1 MMAIAT
7 TVMWVTLL
15 FLLAALV
22 GGIFLQI
29 FLSRRESRWPGLVLP
44 LLTFLLSLLNVLNI
58 ADTGSV
64 SENVLLVLV
73 TVLIGN
79 IPTLVLLA
87 IYWAARE
94 KRGTGA
100 QREKMTFDDLKRGP
114 TDRNRPP
121 PRGRARLFSHGRGAG
136 SSGSGRRG
144 CGRRPQARCRR
155 AWRPSLPP
163 GARGPRRPA
172 PRPGRRRRRRA

>member
-94 KRGTGA
+94 KRRIRA
-100 QREKMTFDDLKRGP
+100 QMDKMNIDDP
-114 TDRNRPP
+114 
-121 PRGRARLFSHGRGAG
+121 
-136 SSGSGRRG
+136 
-144 CGRRPQARCRR
+144 
-155 AWRPSLPP
+155 
-163 GARGPRRPA
+163 
-172 PRPGRRRRRRA
+172 